1 MARRLGMRT
10 VALTALFG
18 SATAVVELIHR
29 TLNLSW

>member
-10 VALTALFG
+10 AALTALFG
-18 SATAVVELIHR
+18 SAAAVVELIHR